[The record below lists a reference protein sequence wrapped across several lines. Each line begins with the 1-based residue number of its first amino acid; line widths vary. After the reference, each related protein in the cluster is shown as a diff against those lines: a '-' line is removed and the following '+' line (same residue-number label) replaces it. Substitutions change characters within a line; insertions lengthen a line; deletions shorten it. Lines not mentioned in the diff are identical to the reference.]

1 MNQLPKKAS
10 CHRILCVDRNR
21 YFRRFMSWLLTCNGC
36 EVLQAATARE
46 ALRLLRRKPTY
57 YDLLIVAHSLPDMN
71 GIELLQMLHS
81 IGYTGRIVVTAR
93 RLHQEEGA
101 RYKSLG
107 ASSILI
113 TPVGYSDIL
122 RTLAPPNT
130 AVSGAHRLDQCGKS
144 RPSCAQ

>member
-1 MNQLPKKAS
+1 MNQHPKKAS
-10 CHRILCVDRNR
+10 YQRIFCVDGNP
-21 YFRRFMSWLLTCNGC
+21 YFRRFMSWSLTSNGC
-36 EVLQAATARE
+36 EVSQAATARE
-46 ALRLLRRKPTY
+46 ALRLLQQKPTR

-71 GIELLQMLHS
+71 SIELLQTLHS

-101 RYKSLG
+101 TYKSLG

-122 RTLAPPNT
+122 RILVPPNT
-130 AVSGAHRLDQCGKS
+130 ALSGAHRLDQCGKS
-144 RPSCAQ
+144 RPSCPP